1 MAHSQQI
8 INFIKRNDHLF
19 WYTPMEEKQN
29 ISEQML
35 VEFIINFGTLENIKE
50 LIQLYGV
57 PKMQK
62 LLLEFKDRKKQNIYP
77 ELFHLVSE
85 HLKKVA

>member
-62 LLLEFKDRKKQNIYP
+62 LLLEFKGRKKQNIYP
-77 ELFHLVSE
+77 ELFHLVYE

>member
-1 MAHSQQI
+1 MTHSQQI
-8 INFIKRNDHLF
+8 MDFIKRNEHLF

-57 PKMQK
+57 PKMQE
-62 LLLEFKDRKKQNIYP
+62 LLQEFKGRQKQNIYP
-77 ELFHLVSE
+77 ELYHLVSE